1 MNDGD
6 IKRLESREGENTYS
20 STHQKRHAKL
30 SKDKTRP
37 QSSPITR
44 ASSQDTSL
52 LAERENASKDETKEV
67 KWSSKRSRNFSRHS
81 NNSKNKQSSKAK
93 FNQKRDRYAKN
104 ENSITEYR
112 TKKKDLVDRK
122 TKRVSQKK
130 SVVLQ
135 RGGTSLLNA
144 KQNNE
149 YIEGV
154 TQPTAMMSTN
164 SKFSNPS
171 VENWNIST
179 KSRTFKNGQGV
190 PHASFVDQSNCH
202 NYIFKILFLIFSF
215 NQTLN
220 IN

>member
-20 STHQKRHAKL
+20 STHQKRHAKP

-37 QSSPITR
+37 QTSPITR

-52 LAERENASKDETKEV
+52 LPKRQNASKDDIKEV
-67 KWSSKRSRNFSRHS
+67 KWSSNKRSRNLSRHS
-81 NNSKNKQSSKAK
+81 NNSKNKQSSKSK

-122 TKRVSQKK
+122 SKRVSQKQ
-130 SVVLQ
+130 SIVVQ
-135 RGGTSLLNA
+135 REGKSLLNA
-144 KQNNE
+144 KQKNG

-171 VENWNIST
+171 VENWNMST
-179 KSRTFKNGQGV
+179 KSKTFKNGQGA
-190 PHASFVDQSNCH
+190 PHSSSVDQSNCH
-202 NYIFKILFLIFSF
+202 NYIF
-215 NQTLN
+215 NAC
-220 IN
+220 

>member
-1 MNDGD
+1 MIKYHIPGIWLNDGD
-6 IKRLESREGENTYS
+6 IKRLESREGQNTYS

-44 ASSQDTSL
+44 ALSSSQDTSS
-52 LAERENASKDETKEV
+52 LAERHNQNASKDEIKEV
-67 KWSSKRSRNFSRHS
+67 KWSSKRSRNSSRHS
-81 NNSKNKQSSKAK
+81 NNSKNKQSSKSK

-122 TKRVSQKK
+122 TKRVSQKQ
-130 SVVLQ
+130 SIVLQ
-135 RGGTSLLNA
+135 RGGKSLLNA
-144 KQNNE
+144 KQNNK
-149 YIEGV
+149 YVEGV

-171 VENWNIST
+171 FENWNIST
-179 KSRTFKNGQGV
+179 KSKTFKKGQGV
-190 PHASFVDQSNCH
+190 PHASSVDQSNSD
-202 NYIFKILFLIFSF
+202 NYIFIA
-215 NQTLN
+215 
-220 IN
+220 

>member
-52 LAERENASKDETKEV
+52 LAERQNASKEEIKEV
-67 KWSSKRSRNFSRHS
+67 KRSSKRSRNLSRHS
-81 NNSKNKQSSKAK
+81 NNSKNKQSSKSK

-112 TKKKDLVDRK
+112 TKKKDSVDRK
-122 TKRVSQKK
+122 SKRVSEKQ
-130 SVVLQ
+130 SIVLH
-135 RGGTSLLNA
+135 RGGKSLLNA
-144 KQNNE
+144 KQNNG

-179 KSRTFKNGQGV
+179 KSKTFKNGQGV
-190 PHASFVDQSNCH
+190 PHASSVDQGNCH
-202 NYIFKILFLIFSF
+202 NYIF
-215 NQTLN
+215 NAW
-220 IN
+220 

>member
-20 STHQKRHAKL
+20 SIHQKRHAKL

-52 LAERENASKDETKEV
+52 PPKRQNASKDEIKEV
-67 KWSSKRSRNFSRHS
+67 KWSSKRSRNLSRHS

-122 TKRVSQKK
+122 TKRVSQKQ
-130 SVVLQ
+130 SIVVQ
-135 RGGTSLLNA
+135 RGRDSLLNA
-144 KQNNE
+144 EKNNG

-190 PHASFVDQSNCH
+190 PHASSVDQSNCH
-202 NYIFKILFLIFSF
+202 NYIF
-215 NQTLN
+215 NAW
-220 IN
+220 